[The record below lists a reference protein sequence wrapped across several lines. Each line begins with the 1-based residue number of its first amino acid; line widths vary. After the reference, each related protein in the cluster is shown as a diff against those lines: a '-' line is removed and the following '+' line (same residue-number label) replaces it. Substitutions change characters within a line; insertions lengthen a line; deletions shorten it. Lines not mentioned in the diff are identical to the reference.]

1 MNCIRKSWDGV
12 TVCLTRSCEIV
23 ENGFEWCF
31 GERVTK
37 CIGDLLLLNCLVT
50 KRHTPNHDYSTT
62 YNPTEVPVATQID
75 V

>member
-1 MNCIRKSWDGV
+1 MNFIQKSWNSV
-12 TVCLTRSCEIV
+12 TVCLTRSCEIA

-37 CIGDLLLLNCLVT
+37 CIGDVLLLNFLVT
-50 KRHTPNHDYSTT
+50 KRHTSNHTYNTT
-62 YNPTEVPVATQID
+62 YNVTEIPVATQIN